1 VTAHQFLRVLKTL
14 GLMPP
19 TASEFALITRRYC
32 DQGTTEEI
40 NYYWFCRD
48 IDHKDDIFPK
58 YVAKYPEAEP
68 EYKQGKHVTQVS
80 SFFKTGTQDL
90 DVVNNRFMQTSV
102 RTHNDP
108 TDVEDRI
115 RSMVVMK
122 RIRIEEFFR
131 DFDKLR
137 KGRITRSELKRI
149 LSVLNFSFEDEE
161 FESLCDKYKTKDAEV
176 FFNYVAFT
184 ASINRAFTI
193 QGIDKNPL
201 ERVRAQTVDDT
212 L

>member
-1 VTAHQFLRVLKTL
+1 
-14 GLMPP
+14 MPP
-19 TASEFALITRRYC
+19 TASEFSLITRRYC

-193 QGIDKNPL
+193 
-201 ERVRAQTVDDT
+201 
-212 L
+212 